1 MKGLPGLTTNS
12 SGHGLSNGGALPPAG
27 AARRRGGWFT
37 VILAAV
43 LLVVGVVVVAQF
55 APILYAIAVPPAP
68 PRPENTALISTD
80 PAAYGVETALYS
92 SPDDACRVTRYYQ
105 SQGAS
110 CRIAPGVCD
119 TGFVQMEQPRP
130 ATQVARC
137 TADVPFSI
145 FTMRYRAEIVAGYE
159 VQTEDFPTRLRLERE
174 IFWTGSPGDIPLGLE

>member
-12 SGHGLSNGGALPPAG
+12 SGSLN
-27 AARRRGGWFT
+27 AASPTRRRSGWFT
-37 VILAAV
+37 VLLAAV

-55 APILYAIAVPPAP
+55 APILYAIAVPPAA

-92 SPDDACRVTRYYQ
+92 SPDDACRVARYYQ

-110 CRIAPGVCD
+110 CRVAPGICD
-119 TGFVQMEQPRP
+119 SGFVQMEQPRP
-130 ATQVARC
+130 GTQVARC
-137 TADVPFSI
+137 NADVSFSI